1 MAQSEAHSET
11 TVDHDEIRK
20 WAEERGGCPT
30 SVKGTGTK
38 KGAGI
43 LRLDFEP
50 KDEKLKEISW
60 NEFFEKFDKEGL
72 AFLYQEKTAHGEV
85 SRFHKFIERHQAGS
99 RSTKKPSGG
108 AKSSGAAKAEK
119 TGSRSKSAGAAKSPA
134 ASKAATGT
142 KTAGAKQTGSK
153 SKSSSH
159 AQEKPVKRASSKKS

>member
-11 TVDHDEIRK
+11 TVDHEEIRK

-50 KDEKLKEISW
+50 KDEKLEEISW
-60 NEFFEKFDKEGL
+60 DEFFEKFDKDSL

-85 SRFHKFIERHQAGS
+85 SRFHKFIERHQEGS
-99 RSTKKPSGG
+99 HSAKKPAGG
-108 AKSSGAAKAEK
+108 SKSSGAAKAEK
-119 TGSRSKSAGAAKSPA
+119 TGKSAGAAKSRA
-134 ASKAATGT
+134 ASKAAAGT

-159 AQEKPVKRASSKKS
+159 TLEKPVKRANSKKS